1 MAYNLIIIDDF
12 YNNPE
17 EVREFALAQDFDV
30 DGNYPGHRTKSFLTD
45 SIKSK
50 FII

>member
-17 EVREFALAQDFDV
+17 EVRNIPVHFNLLHV
-30 DGNYPGHRTKSFLTD
+30 KTD
-45 SIKSK
+45 LGFMQMVILNGQE
-50 FII
+50 